1 MLILGV
7 DLEGINENLTQK
19 GVNLDIDRVTEIGAI
34 LWDTR
39 INSPV
44 RIFSELIEERDRLKL
59 TQEVIDLTGI
69 DEQLL
74 DEWGLKGDEIKM
86 ALERLSIIIKKA
98 DYLMAHN
105 GAKYD
110 KPMLTAMF
118 ERHGVEM
125 PNKIWIDTQEDVEYP
140 KKITHKSMAMLEHAH
155 GFINPFPH
163 RAVTDVFAMLKIAS
177 KYDYVRMT
185 KLAAAPKVRIVAELK
200 APNWKNKLE
209 VEKFNAIKHKVARA
223 RFQWDPNAKEWSKI
237 VSQVHIDEGKLMY
250 DFNWRLS

>member
-19 GVNLDIDRVTEIGAI
+19 GVNLNVDRVTEIGAV

-44 RIFSELIEERDRLKL
+44 RIFSELIDEKDRLKL
-59 TQEVIDLTGI
+59 TQEVIELTGI

-74 DEWGLKGDEIKM
+74 KDWGRRGDEIKM
-86 ALERLSIIIKKA
+86 ALERLALLIKKA

-118 ERHGVEM
+118 ERYEVDM
-125 PNKIWIDTQEDVEYP
+125 P
-140 KKITHKSMAMLEHAH
+140 KKSL
-155 GFINPFPH
+155 
-163 RAVTDVFAMLKIAS
+163 D
-177 KYDYVRMT
+177 
-185 KLAAAPKVRIVAELK
+185 
-200 APNWKNKLE
+200 
-209 VEKFNAIKHKVARA
+209 
-223 RFQWDPNAKEWSKI
+223 
-237 VSQVHIDEGKLMY
+237 
-250 DFNWRLS
+250 

>member
-19 GVNLDIDRVTEIGAI
+19 GVNLNVDRVTEIGAV

-39 INSPV
+39 IDSPV
-44 RIFSELIEERDRLKL
+44 RIFSELIDEKDRLKL
-59 TQEVIDLTGI
+59 TQEVIELTGI

-74 DEWGLKGDEIKM
+74 KDWGRRGDEIKM
-86 ALERLSIIIKKA
+86 ALERLALLIKKA

-118 ERHGVEM
+118 ERYEVDM
-125 PNKIWIDTQEDVEYP
+125 PNKIWIDTQEDIEYP
-140 KKITHKSMAMLEHAH
+140 SKIRHKSMAMLEHSH

-163 RAVTDVFAMLKIAS
+163 RAVTDVLAMLKIAS
-177 KYDYVRMT
+177 HYDYARMT
-185 KLAAAPKVRIVAELK
+185 KLASAPKVRIVAELK
-200 APNWKNKLE
+200 APNWKNKQE
-209 VEKFNAIKHKVARA
+209 VEKFNTIKHKVARA
-223 RFQWDPNAKEWSKI
+223 RFQWDPNVKEWSKI

-250 DFNWRLS
+250 DFDWRLS